1 MVKIAKVLGTDDLF
15 AYIEK
20 YNITLDSHYDDIL
33 GQHAKKP
40 WHKFINQANEH
51 LVSEEA
57 LDLLSKML
65 KYDHAERITPKDAM
79 EHPYFK
85 TVKEYWNKQTTK

>member
-1 MVKIAKVLGTDDLF
+1 MLGTDELY

-33 GQHAKKP
+33 GQHSKKP
-40 WHKFINQANEH
+40 WHKFINGQNEH

-57 LDLLSKML
+57 LDLLTKML
-65 KYDHAERITPKDAM
+65 RYDHAERITPKDAM
-79 EHPYFK
+79 EHSYFK
-85 TVKEYWNKQTTK
+85 AVKEQAAKTK